1 MIAGQ
6 EEQLPKKNPTW
17 DGFHRVIH
25 SGIFTVRVK

>member
-6 EEQLPKKNPTW
+6 EELPKKKKPTW
-17 DGFHRVIH
+17 DGFHMVIQ